1 MLTRSIHKPSGS
13 LLLNNIISIRQLS
26 ASKRAWGNDKINIPS
41 VILDELRDTS
51 KIAPSPKNGDTNK
64 KILILD
70 PSQTADRK
78 FRKLVDLHSETD
90 SYKKHFIAP
99 INIFQDEIKL
109 ETSGGS
115 INSSIENLKPNS
127 NEITITKFDSL
138 RKTLS
143 KSFTKAQLR
152 DYITETYTQP
162 SFKGTKKGI
171 SSINKDKLSR
181 IIIED
186 IWVIGKSDKLS
197 TLEDLLITNSV
208 KLSKPELFLLL
219 LQNGFILQYL
229 SRVGAKVSF
238 DTEQEKIKFTGTEYQ
253 VTNAEI
259 ILNLILNKSH
269 KETLNL
275 NTIKRLFLEK
285 YSEFSLEKIVKNTE
299 VYFNQLNNDNYEL
312 FALNENQIKKSKRL
326 LLWSLNYN
334 KHLREMI
341 VLPDSLDNL
350 EFVPYKDDDSL
361 SWNNRQ
367 LNLFL
372 LRSLKLKEASDY
384 MIKQLNKY
392 SDENLMNNDL
402 NFEDSIENVKSF
414 PLGKQKSDDQLEKES
429 WRLLNDLGITLD
441 NFEVEEDKKDIL
453 HEEVD
458 EKPISKPTIEPIY
471 EKGPQD
477 KKEELVL
484 SAKKKE
490 EVYNKLIDFSYRNEL
505 NGLKG
510 DKLNHPIFTVT
521 LGNLLFEN
529 TSDSHNKLIAN
540 NPEMT
545 SQIGENYK
553 FNSNIQLVND
563 KVLSLPPYN
572 NFSLNPQEINHYLN
586 NDPHNYVIQL
596 KFLPSPFLDDK
607 LSSKDI
613 DYQMKYPPV
622 EIWIEL
628 NEKSKPDIETMN
640 IVTVE
645 GENNCYISLPNEKS
659 DMKVCC
665 QLSGDV
671 LGQDNT
677 NEVTEPESENIEDIL
692 NATTT
697 RYSRFASQPGVSE
710 FLRNSKL
717 DFSGRVA
724 TSIAPFID
732 LIINGETVRYH
743 YINVSFR
750 RQLDLNYGPPENGR
764 LVQFNLVEGGSLGG
778 RKLEVNLV
786 GDITGDLNKEQ
797 FDRLINDSTRLI
809 SEL

>member
-1 MLTRSIHKPSGS
+1 MLVRSIRKPIG
-13 LLLNNIISIRQLS
+13 RQLLIK
-26 ASKRAWGNDKINIPS
+26 ATHTRQLATSKRIWANDKINIPS

-51 KIAPSPKNGDTNK
+51 KIAPSPKNDDTNK

-78 FRKLVDLHSETD
+78 FRKLVDLHTETATHG
-90 SYKKHFIAP
+90 KNLVTP
-99 INIFQDEIKL
+99 INIFQDEI
-109 ETSGGS
+109 TSGTNGDS
-115 INSSIENLKPNS
+115 INASIDNLKPKA
-127 NEITITKFDSL
+127 NEITITKYDSL
-138 RKTLS
+138 RKMLS
-143 KSFTKAQLR
+143 KSFTKSQLR
-152 DYITETYTQP
+152 DYINEAYAQP
-162 SFKGTKKGI
+162 NFGGTKKGI

-186 IWVIGKSDKLS
+186 IWLIGKSDKLS
-197 TLEDLLITNSV
+197 TLDDLLITNSV

-229 SRVGAKVSF
+229 SRVGVKVSF
-238 DTEQEKIKFTGTEYQ
+238 DTEQDKIKFTGTEYQ

-259 ILNLILNKSH
+259 ILNLILNKAH

-275 NTIKRLFLEK
+275 STIKRLSLEK
-285 YSEFSLEKIVKNTE
+285 SIGFSLEKIGKNTE
-299 VYFNQLNNDNYEL
+299 VYFNHMNNDNYEL
-312 FALNENQIKKSKRL
+312 IALNENQIKKSKRL

-334 KHLREMI
+334 KHLQEMI
-341 VLPDSLDNL
+341 LLPDNFEDL

-361 SWNNRQ
+361 SWNNRHQ
-367 LNLFL
+367 NLFL
-372 LRSLKLKEASDY
+372 LKALKLKENSNY
-384 MIKQLNKY
+384 MSEQLNKY
-392 SDENLMNNDL
+392 SDDNLMNNDL
-402 NFEDSIENVKSF
+402 SFEDSIENVKSL
-414 PLGKQKSDDQLEKES
+414 PVGKQKSDDQLEKES
-429 WRLLNDLGITLD
+429 WKLLNDLGITLD
-441 NFEVEEDKKDIL
+441 NIEGEKETVMEES
-453 HEEVD
+453 D
-458 EKPISKPTIEPIY
+458 EKQISKPANEPIHETKFPDIQHVLNVTVE
-471 EKGPQD
+471 EKD
-477 KKEELVL
+477 KI
-484 SAKKKE
+484 
-490 EVYNKLIDFSYRNEL
+490 YNNLIDFSYRNKL
-505 NGLKG
+505 NGLSE
-510 DKLNHPIFTVT
+510 DKLNNPIFTVT

-529 TSDSHNKLIAN
+529 TSDSENKLIPTS
-540 NPEMT
+540 PELT

-553 FNSNIQLVND
+553 FNSNIQLAND
-563 KVLSLPPYN
+563 KVLSLPPYSN
-572 NFSLNPQEINHYLN
+572 PSLNSQEINHYLN

-596 KFLPSPFLDDK
+596 KFLPSPFLDDNK
-607 LSSKDI
+607 LNSRDI
-613 DYQMKYPPV
+613 NSQMKYPPV

-671 LGQDNT
+671 IGEGNT
-677 NEVTEPESENIEDIL
+677 DEVNEPEMESIEDIL

-710 FLRNSKL
+710 FLKNSKL
-717 DFSGRVA
+717 DFSGKVA

-732 LIINGETVRYH
+732 LIINDETVRYH

-750 RQLDLNYGPPENGR
+750 RQLDLNYGDHENGR
-764 LVQFNLVEGGSLGG
+764 LVQFNVVEGGSLGG
-778 RKLEVNLV
+778 RKLEVNLI

-797 FDRLINDSTRLI
+797 FDRLIDDSTKLI

>member
-1 MLTRSIHKPSGS
+1 MLTRSIHKPTAS
-13 LLLNNIISIRQLS
+13 LLLNHIICIRQLS
-26 ASKRAWGNDKINIPS
+26 SSKRAWGNDKINIPS

-78 FRKLVDLHSETD
+78 FRKLVDLHSQTD
-90 SYKKHFIAP
+90 SYKEHYKAP

-109 ETSGGS
+109 ETSWGS
-115 INSSIENLKPNS
+115 VSNSIENLKPRS
-127 NEITITKFDSL
+127 NEITITKYDSL
-138 RKTLS
+138 RRTLS
-143 KSFTKAQLR
+143 KSFTKSQLR
-152 DYITETYTQP
+152 DYITEAYTQP
-162 SFKGTKKGI
+162 SFKGTKRGI
-171 SSINKDKLSR
+171 SSINKDMLSR

-186 IWVIGKSDKLS
+186 IWMIEKSDKIS

-238 DTEQEKIKFTGTEYQ
+238 DMEYEKIKFTGTEYQ

-275 NTIKRLFLEK
+275 STIKRLFLEK
-285 YSEFSLEKIVKNTE
+285 YNGFSLEKIGKNTE
-299 VYFNQLNNDNYEL
+299 VYFKQLNNDNYEL

-326 LLWSLNYN
+326 LLWLLNYN
-334 KHLREMI
+334 QHLREII
-341 VLPDSLDNL
+341 VLPNSLENL

-372 LRSLKLKEASDY
+372 LKSLKLKEASDY
-384 MIKQLNKY
+384 ITNQLNKY

-414 PLGKQKSDDQLEKES
+414 PLGKQKSNDQLEKES
-429 WRLLNDLGITLD
+429 WKLLNDLGITLD
-441 NFEVEEDKKDIL
+441 NFEDEKKDIL

-458 EKPISKPTIEPIY
+458 ENPTSKPKIEPIY
-471 EKGPQD
+471 EKSFQD
-477 KKEELVL
+477 KQKELIL
-484 SAKKKE
+484 STEKKDE
-490 EVYNKLIDFSYRNEL
+490 IYSKLIDFSYRDGL
-505 NGLKG
+505 NGLKEE
-510 DKLNHPIFTVT
+510 KLNHPIFTVT

-529 TSDSHNKLIAN
+529 TSDSQSKLIAN
-540 NPEMT
+540 SPEMT

-572 NFSLNPQEINHYLN
+572 NTSLDSQEINHYLN

-596 KFLPSPFLDDK
+596 KFLPSPFLNDK
-607 LSSKDI
+607 LSPKDI

-645 GENNCYISLPNEKS
+645 GENNCYISLPDEKS

-671 LGQDNT
+671 LRQNST
-677 NEVTEPESENIEDIL
+677 SEVTESQSENIEDIL
-692 NATTT
+692 NAPTAK
-697 RYSRFASQPGVSE
+697 YSRFASQPGVSE
-710 FLRNSKL
+710 FLRSSKL
-717 DFSGRVA
+717 DFSGKVA

-750 RQLDLNYGPPENGR
+750 RQLDLNYGDPENGR

-797 FDRLINDSTRLI
+797 FDRLMDDSTRLI